1 MLVTSAIICD
11 EVFRKEAGCTARR
24 RAKVLSRPSPHI
36 GAIHTFPDSNE
47 ELRHM
52 GASYITFSTMSAVA
66 TTSRSSLS
74 PSYLSHAVQSR
85 RGHWKAPGRG
95 VLNQCCHRAVIASF
109 LARPTPIRQGI
120 CELSALYMDLCSPG
134 GLEDPSRYVVTTSMH
149 PRQQSQSPL

>member
-11 EVFRKEAGCTARR
+11 EVFRKEAGCTPRR
-24 RAKVLSRPSPHI
+24 RVKVLSRPSPHI
-36 GAIHTFPDSNE
+36 GAIHTSPDSNE

-52 GASYITFSTMSAVA
+52 GASYVTFVTMSAVE
-66 TTSRSSLS
+66 TTSRSSVS
-74 PSYLSHAVQSR
+74 PPDLSHAVQSR

-109 LARPTPIRQGI
+109 LARPTPMCCGI
-120 CELSALYMDLCSPG
+120 AELNALYMGLCSPG

-149 PRQQSQSPL
+149 RRQQSQSLL